1 MDSSLTF
8 YVLSSSSSSSS
19 SSFLVYTFNVSNLE
33 FEPFFED
40 SGKSSDDFVAGRIAA
55 ITTGL
60 VVFTLGIIIQ
70 YFWTR
75 RQKQLLRENAAPT
88 LDVKEDSAGES
99 TFCGFKY
106 KNYLLISA
114 IANSCLLG
122 GLVFGFPGLVLI
134 LRKDGVYAD
143 VCSCGVFCAG
153 YGKLLLYC
161 ILFCFFL
168 F

>member
-1 MDSSLTF
+1 MDWLLHFAYALLFSS
-8 YVLSSSSSSSS
+8 
-19 SSFLVYTFNVSNLE
+19 LVYTFNVSNLE

-40 SGKSSDDFVAGRIAA
+40 SGKNSDDFVTTRIAA

-60 VVFTLGIIIQ
+60 VVFALGIIIQ
-70 YFWTR
+70 FFWTR
-75 RQKQLLRENAAPT
+75 RQKQILRENSAPN
-88 LDVKEDSAGES
+88 LDVEEDLADES
-99 TFCGFKY
+99 TFCGLKY
-106 KNYLLISA
+106 KNYLLTSS

-153 YGKLLLYC
+153 
-161 ILFCFFL
+161 
-168 F
+168 